1 MDLDRYRNILLERE
15 RELNSEILRTR
26 NDGRDARTGD
36 VEDPIDYVNS
46 SEQMAAE
53 FQVSSIES
61 GILEEVRAA
70 LQRIDL
76 GTYGICVDCGE
87 QIPPARLDAVP
98 WTPYCIKDQEK
109 HDSASQD
116 VPMLDS

>member
-15 RELNSEILRTR
+15 RELNSEIVRTR

-46 SEQMAAE
+46 SEQTATE

-61 GILEEVRAA
+61 GILEQVQAA
-70 LQRIDL
+70 LQRIEL
-76 GTYGICVDCGE
+76 GTYGTCVECGQ

-98 WTPYCIKDQEK
+98 WTPYCVNDQEQR
-109 HDSASQD
+109 DRAFQD
-116 VPMLDS
+116 VPVLDS